1 MLKAESLRLCRA
13 AIPSAQMRPLLFDYR
28 AVGLATCPG
37 TPLGGAV
44 LMARNYRR
52 LENSAAAVWILL
64 MGAAGSGLVLW
75 IAIDTKLLV
84 FKFVPLALILGMMAL
99 AKALQG
105 GAVERHVDGG
115 GRLESKWTAAG
126 VGLVVWVF
134 VMLIAWVVVKLPTFP
149 P

>member
-1 MLKAESLRLCRA
+1 
-13 AIPSAQMRPLLFDYR
+13 
-28 AVGLATCPG
+28 
-37 TPLGGAV
+37 
-44 LMARNYRR
+44 MARNYRR